1 VLRNGLAVAGETGTL
16 ADRWRG
22 TPVAGRLRA
31 KTGSLRNV
39 TALAG
44 EVDPL
49 AGGAITF
56 AYVAN
61 LPDPG
66 PLDPGD
72 VDMDR
77 LADILVAYPRGID
90 LAALEPEAIAND
102 GGGARQ

>member
-1 VLRNGLAVAGETGTL
+1 VAGETGTL
-16 ADRWRG
+16 AERWRG
-22 TPVAGRLRA
+22 TQVAGRLRA

-44 EVDPL
+44 EAEPM
-49 AGGAITF
+49 GALGRVTF

-66 PLDPGD
+66 PLDPEN

-77 LADILVAYPRGID
+77 LGDILVTYGRGID
-90 LAALEPEAIAND
+90 MAALEPP
-102 GGGARQ
+102 

>member
-1 VLRNGLAVAGETGTL
+1 MLRDGLAVAGETGTL
-16 ADRWRG
+16 AERWRG
-22 TPVAGRLRA
+22 TQVAGRLHA

-44 EVDPL
+44 EVEPL
-49 AGGAITF
+49 AGGRVTF

-61 LPDPG
+61 APDPG

-77 LADILVAYPRGID
+77 LGDILITYGRGID
-90 LAALEPEAIAND
+90 LAVLAP
-102 GGGARQ
+102 Q